1 MPILGSS
8 ASQNT
13 KSFLQPNAPTIGT
26 ATDVGTSRAY
36 NNGSATVTFTAAA
49 TGAAA
54 TSFTATSSTG
64 GYTVTGASS
73 PLTVTGLQSATAY
86 TFVVKATNS
95 VGDSSNSS
103 ASNSIT
109 ATTVPQAPT
118 IGTATRNSSSSVSV
132 AFTANSNGGTAI
144 TNFVLSGG
152 AGGSGSSSPISSNG
166 SYTKVASYSWSVYAT
181 NANGNSPASGNSNS
195 IVVNPYVAGD
205 VGPGGG
211 YISYD
216 AGSVLSWGRYIEIA
230 GDNQGFDQSGSGG
243 PMWSGTNYVSGA
255 TGTAIGTGASNTALA
270 ATSAGAGTALRL
282 PASFG
287 AQWFLPSRDELNTF
301 WLNRNTLNAASGQS
315 ATNSLWSSSEVS
327 LGLATAQNFST
338 GATFSYNKTQG
349 VPYRPFR
356 YSS

>member
-1 MPILGSS
+1 MPILGTA

-54 TSFTATSSTG
+54 TSFTATSSPG

-86 TFVVKATNS
+86 TFVVKATNA

-118 IGTATRNSSSSVSV
+118 IGTVTRTSNTVVSV
-132 AFTANSNGGTAI
+132 PFTAGATGGSAFTSYTATSSPSIALTVSGTSTPLTVTGTFASGTA
-144 TNFVLSGG
+144 
-152 AGGSGSSSPISSNG
+152 
-166 SYTKVASYSWSVYAT
+166 YTIQIVAV
-181 NANGNSPASGNSNS
+181 NANGSSTASSASNS
-195 IVVNPYVAGD
+195 LTPNPYAIGGT
-205 VGPGGG
+205 GPGGG
-211 YISYD
+211 IIVYN

-230 GDNQGFDQSGSGG
+230 TSASSPSWTDATTQWGSG
-243 PMWSGTNYVSGA
+243 TDQR
-255 TGTAIGTGASNTALA
+255 TAIGTGLSLSASNATVAAPTCTAYRGGGNSNWFLGSLDEVNQMYINRA
-270 ATSAGAGTALRL
+270 VIGTYASDWYWTSSAHTTSLYAWVQNFAG
-282 PASFG
+282 G
-287 AQWFLPSRDELNTF
+287 AQD
-301 WLNRNTLNAASGQS
+301 
-315 ATNSLWSSSEVS
+315 NS
-327 LGLATAQNFST
+327 TKDQD
-338 GATFSYNKTQG
+338 
-349 VPYRPFR
+349 R
-356 YSS
+356 YSRPMRYFT